1 MCYTQATHCHVNK
14 NSPMSVFFNQ
24 RQFLAPFI
32 WSLHN
37 WCYVTSLRLIFCT
50 FLEMI
55 SDESFWPLHLQCTR
69 SLREFGKNLVWQD
82 DELCHMSFATLS
94 GAVWQN
100 IFSLGKIWGWG
111 LFFEQWR
118 CCFWEEGCFSPPPP
132 PQIGLKATVNLQTKQ
147 SHKSS
152 TGCFVDR
159 KLWFTFFSEYKLEV
173 PWIWMFGVWINLYKW
188 WMCYVMLHE

>member
-1 MCYTQATHCHVNK
+1 MLCNKSATDILYISGND
-14 NSPMSVFFNQ
+14 FW
-24 RQFLAPFI
+24 FLMNLFDLCI
-32 WSLHN
+32 CN
-37 WCYVTSLRLIFCT
+37 V
-50 FLEMI
+50 
-55 SDESFWPLHLQCTR
+55 R

-118 CCFWEEGCFSPPPP
+118 CCFWEEGCFPP
-132 PQIGLKATVNLQTKQ
+132 PQIGLKATVNLQTRQ

-152 TGCFVDR
+152 TSCFVDR
-159 KLWFTFFSEYKLEV
+159 KLWFTFFIRV

-188 WMCYVMLHE
+188 WMCYVMLHEWTQDILKFYNMCKLWRSKFSMQTIKISKN